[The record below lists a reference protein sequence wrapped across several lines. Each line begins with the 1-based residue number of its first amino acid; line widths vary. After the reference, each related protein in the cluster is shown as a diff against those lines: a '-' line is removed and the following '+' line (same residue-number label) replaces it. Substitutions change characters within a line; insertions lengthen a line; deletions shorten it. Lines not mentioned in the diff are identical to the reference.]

1 MADTKSG
8 YKRRFPRIG
17 RCCCCFSP
25 EMSVTVSSIILI
37 VLLILCIIYSISF
50 NIGMMDTTSIII
62 DYTVIVCV
70 IISLIVL
77 VIGVKKSKSS
87 FMKQFRIVFLLD
99 LVYEIYGII
108 TYFIKVNSDEFI
120 QETLKIMKDSYK
132 TMNMENQLSE
142 EMLINNIKR
151 SFRVAMIE
159 YIIIS
164 IIMIY
169 YYLSTCSYI
178 EDVKEKQFEEKDI
191 RNLENNEY

>member
-1 MADTKSG
+1 
-8 YKRRFPRIG
+8 
-17 RCCCCFSP
+17 
-25 EMSVTVSSIILI
+25 
-37 VLLILCIIYSISF
+37 
-50 NIGMMDTTSIII
+50 
-62 DYTVIVCV
+62 
-70 IISLIVL
+70 
-77 VIGVKKSKSS
+77 
-87 FMKQFRIVFLLD
+87 MKQFRIVFLLD

-164 IIMIY
+164 IIM
-169 YYLSTCSYI
+169 
-178 EDVKEKQFEEKDI
+178 VRKKKKFFFFFDI
-191 RNLENNEY
+191 NN